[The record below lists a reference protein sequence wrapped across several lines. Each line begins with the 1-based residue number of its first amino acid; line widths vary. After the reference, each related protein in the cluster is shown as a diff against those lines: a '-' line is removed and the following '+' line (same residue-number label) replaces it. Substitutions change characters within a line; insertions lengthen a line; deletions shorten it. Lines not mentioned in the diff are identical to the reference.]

1 MQKLYD
7 PSSESYGAMRAIAWR
22 EGGVLIDYSWD
33 DLRFLQES
41 EFLFARKFNT
51 RDMNF
56 IQEILKLSHAHG

>member
-1 MQKLYD
+1 
-7 PSSESYGAMRAIAWR
+7 MRAIAWR

-33 DLRFLQES
+33 DLRVLQES

-51 RDMNF
+51 RDINF